1 MFEAVVAF
9 FAYIFES
16 FTGSVLENSPTTP
29 CESRNVQDHDNSEIE
44 PLLVQQRFT
53 LEDFT
58 KFDPNDTIFQE
69 FDPPFGACGSMAWK
83 DSRPSRWTSFVSCFR
98 AIFLMQLIIGSS
110 IGLLAIAVAVVDFN
124 TADLCYEKTFR
135 WNSMPQVIQSIRV
148 TSQSVEGFIIQLWHF
163 AIMLSMF
170 GYSVLKD
177 LNLLAF
183 NLLAAFVD
191 VSYRLLLQIFGIY
204 KQPWMS
210 YPLNVLFTVVVFGNS
225 MIIAKHLMSSY
236 TPVQEQTKKKLFKVT
251 FLLTL
256 QFLMGIPAAFVLV
269 YSIFPWYNS
278 KSEMEKA
285 FIAGACPLLLLSIPK
300 VIARALAQK
309 FEFVHPG
316 LLYLLVGC
324 LYSTSAIVFRVMQ
337 AELTSLGLFVA
348 LGVGHAAIDLLER
361 LTVTMRDYIWDF
373 MYKIFCRCNGSQTV
387 TLSPRNSRTPRSMR
401 FVADV
406 SIQLLLTEPTAL
418 VTAVGFIQVYKFMYP
433 DVSNQPVSDLIWG
446 FIERCATGLAIDV
459 VFNTVSVWLQVTLF
473 NVAVLKVWN
482 SHNWRAH
489 VIANVVCTLMTI
501 LYFTEYLFDIIRR
514 KNDHHTAERFAF
526 NCSLPFSR
534 NS

>member
-1 MFEAVVAF
+1 MP
-9 FAYIFES
+9 FAA
-16 FTGSVLENSPTTP
+16 
-29 CESRNVQDHDNSEIE
+29 
-44 PLLVQQRFT
+44 
-53 LEDFT
+53 
-58 KFDPNDTIFQE
+58 
-69 FDPPFGACGSMAWK
+69 PF
-83 DSRPSRWTSFVSCFR
+83 
-98 AIFLMQLIIGSS
+98 
-110 IGLLAIAVAVVDFN
+110 
-124 TADLCYEKTFR
+124 Y
-135 WNSMPQVIQSIRV
+135 
-148 TSQSVEGFIIQLWHF
+148 
-163 AIMLSMF
+163 
-170 GYSVLKD
+170 
-177 LNLLAF
+177 
-183 NLLAAFVD
+183 
-191 VSYRLLLQIFGIY
+191 
-204 KQPWMS
+204 
-210 YPLNVLFTVVVFGNS
+210 
-225 MIIAKHLMSSY
+225 
-236 TPVQEQTKKKLFKVT
+236 
-251 FLLTL
+251 
-256 QFLMGIPAAFVLV
+256 
-269 YSIFPWYNS
+269 
-278 KSEMEKA
+278 
-285 FIAGACPLLLLSIPK
+285 PK

-361 LTVTMRDYIWDF
+361 LTVAMRDYIWDF
-373 MYKIFCRCNGSQTV
+373 MYKIFCRCNRSQTV

-418 VTAVGFIQVYKFMYP
+418 VTAVGFIQVFKFMYP

-514 KNDHHTAERFAF
+514 KNDHHTAKRFAL

>member
-1 MFEAVVAF
+1 MLEAVAAF

-29 CESRNVQDHDNSEIE
+29 RESRNVQDHDNSEIE

-98 AIFLMQLIIGSS
+98 AIFLMQFIIGSS

-124 TADLCYEKTFR
+124 TADLCYEKTSH
-135 WNSMPQVIQSIRV
+135 WNSMPRVIQSIRV

-163 AIMLSMF
+163 AIMLCMF

-183 NLLAAFVD
+183 NLFAAFVD

-236 TPVQEQTKKKLFKVT
+236 TPVQEQTKKKLLKLT
-251 FLLTL
+251 FLLGI

-269 YSIFPWYNS
+269 YTIFPWYNS

-300 VIARALAQK
+300 L
-309 FEFVHPG
+309 
-316 LLYLLVGC
+316 
-324 LYSTSAIVFRVMQ
+324 
-337 AELTSLGLFVA
+337 
-348 LGVGHAAIDLLER
+348 
-361 LTVTMRDYIWDF
+361 
-373 MYKIFCRCNGSQTV
+373 
-387 TLSPRNSRTPRSMR
+387 
-401 FVADV
+401 
-406 SIQLLLTEPTAL
+406 
-418 VTAVGFIQVYKFMYP
+418 
-433 DVSNQPVSDLIWG
+433 
-446 FIERCATGLAIDV
+446 
-459 VFNTVSVWLQVTLF
+459 
-473 NVAVLKVWN
+473 
-482 SHNWRAH
+482 
-489 VIANVVCTLMTI
+489 
-501 LYFTEYLFDIIRR
+501 
-514 KNDHHTAERFAF
+514 
-526 NCSLPFSR
+526 
-534 NS
+534 